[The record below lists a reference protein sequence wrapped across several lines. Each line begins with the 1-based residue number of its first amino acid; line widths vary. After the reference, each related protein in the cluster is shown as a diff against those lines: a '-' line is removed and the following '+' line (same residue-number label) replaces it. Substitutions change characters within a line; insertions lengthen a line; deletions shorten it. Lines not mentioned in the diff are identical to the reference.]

1 MGEKLSD
8 KEIIRTEDIVVTQMI
23 QIDTLV
29 QLLIRKGIFT
39 EQEFYTKLKQ
49 VQTEYEGKKTKKG

>member
-8 KEIIRTEDIVVTQMI
+8 KEIIKTEDIVVTQMI
-23 QIDTLV
+23 QIDALV
-29 QLLIRKGIFT
+29 QLLIEKGVFT

-49 VQTEYEGKKTKKG
+49 VQTEYEGKKN

>member
-8 KEIIRTEDIVVTQMI
+8 KEIIKTEDIVVTQMI
-23 QIDTLV
+23 QIDALV

-49 VQTEYEGKKTKKG
+49 VQTEYEGKKTGRD

>member
-8 KEIIRTEDIVVTQMI
+8 KEIIKTEDIVVTQMI
-23 QIDTLV
+23 QIDALV

-49 VQTEYEGKKTKKG
+49 VQTEYEGKKN

>member
-8 KEIIRTEDIVVTQMI
+8 KEIIKTEDIVVTQMI
-23 QIDTLV
+23 QIDALV
-29 QLLIRKGIFT
+29 QLLIRKGVFT

-49 VQTEYEGKKTKKG
+49 VQTEYEGKKSERD

>member
-8 KEIIRTEDIVVTQMI
+8 KEIIKAEDIAVTQMI
-23 QIDTLV
+23 QIDALV
-29 QLLIRKGIFT
+29 QLLIEKGVFM

-49 VQTEYEGKKTKKG
+49 VLTEYEGKKTERD